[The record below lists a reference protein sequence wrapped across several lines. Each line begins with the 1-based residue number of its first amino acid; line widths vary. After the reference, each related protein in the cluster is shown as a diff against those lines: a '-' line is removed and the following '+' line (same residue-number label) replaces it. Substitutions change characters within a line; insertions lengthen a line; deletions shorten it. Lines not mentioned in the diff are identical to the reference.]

1 MQPLVS
7 YHYDCMTKQ
16 NRQTY
21 LVPRVPAFNIVQLVD
36 EHDEEYLSI
45 SVYHSEY
52 DDFLELIN
60 VALKLRSDN
69 LMCQW

>member
-1 MQPLVS
+1 
-7 YHYDCMTKQ
+7 MTKQ
-16 NRQTY
+16 NRQTI
-21 LVPRVPAFNIVQLVD
+21 LVPLEFQPSTLFKLVD

-45 SVYHSEY
+45 SVYHSED

-69 LMCQW
+69 YMCQW